1 MPLAQHSARVV
12 GCVTLMKT
20 IDNNS
25 LTSTALARG
34 GLLDA
39 KRHRSPRRHMLL
51 QTDKTRTERP
61 LDLFHSQL
69 PNEARRCCK
78 VKWFWD

>member
-1 MPLAQHSARVV
+1 MPLAQHSVV
-12 GCVTLMKT
+12 GSVMLMKT

-25 LTSTALARG
+25 FTSPKLAQG
-34 GLLDA
+34 GLPDS
-39 KRHRSPRRHMLL
+39 KRRRSPRHNVLL

-69 PNEARRCCK
+69 PNEARHCCK

>member
-25 LTSTALARG
+25 LTSPALAQG
-34 GLLDA
+34 GPSDA
-39 KRHRSPRRHMLL
+39 KRCRSPRHHALF

-61 LDLFHSQL
+61 LELVHSQL